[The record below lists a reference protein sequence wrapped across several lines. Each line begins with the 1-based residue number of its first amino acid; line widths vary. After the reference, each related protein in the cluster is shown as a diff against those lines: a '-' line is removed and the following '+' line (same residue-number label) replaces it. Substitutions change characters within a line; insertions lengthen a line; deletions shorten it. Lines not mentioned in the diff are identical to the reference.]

1 MLNETT
7 LINKANIWQSNDE
20 WKLETCNQSINIENM
35 SNHTV
40 LAVENFDTVIE
51 EEFDQ
56 YKFEEAWIKGESDF
70 EGFFTLT
77 HMKSKK
83 VLTAISAQILKVIGE
98 LLKIFDFIFLRLYI
112 RNPYAYVIFD
122 FFYIVPK
129 HMSKRNKILW
139 GN

>member
-7 LINKANIWQSNDE
+7 LINKANIWQSTDK
-20 WKLETCNQSINIENM
+20 WKLKTINQSINIENM

-40 LAVENFDTVIE
+40 LGVKDFDTVIE

-56 YKFEEAWIKGESDF
+56 YKFEEAWIIGESDN

-83 VLTAISAQILKVIGE
+83 VLTAISAQILKVMGKFLK
-98 LLKIFDFIFLRLYI
+98 LLTSSF
-112 RNPYAYVIFD
+112 
-122 FFYIVPK
+122 
-129 HMSKRNKILW
+129 
-139 GN
+139 

>member
-1 MLNETT
+1 MLNNTN
-7 LINKANIWQSNDE
+7 LINKANTWQSNDE

-40 LAVENFDTVIE
+40 LGVEDFDTVIE
-51 EEFDQ
+51 EKFDQ
-56 YKFEEAWIKGESDF
+56 YKFEEAWIKGESDIG
-70 EGFFTLT
+70 GFFTLT

-112 RNPYAYVIFD
+112 RNPYAYIIFD
-122 FFYIVPK
+122 FFTL
-129 HMSKRNKILW
+129 SRNI
-139 GN
+139 

>member
-7 LINKANIWQSNDE
+7 LINKANIWQSKDE
-20 WKLETCNQSINIENM
+20 WRLETINQSINIENI

-40 LAVENFDTVIE
+40 LGVENFDTVIE
-51 EEFDQ
+51 KEFDR
-56 YKFEEAWIKGESDF
+56 YKFEEAWIKGESDN

-83 VLTAISAQILKVIGE
+83 VLTAISAQILKVIGKF
-98 LLKIFDFIFLRLYI
+98 LKNTCVIFGFFLYI
-112 RNPYAYVIFD
+112 IPLHI
-122 FFYIVPK
+122 
-129 HMSKRNKILW
+129 SKRSKILW